1 MASKPTLPGGTAG
14 NPLAATAE
22 TAQALSPVLAD
33 LENRSQSLG
42 HALTT
47 TFAAALSG
55 SKTLDEALK
64 GLALRLSGIALSAGL
79 KPLET
84 LAGNALSGLMKGLF
98 PAAAEGTAGGVTA
111 FADGGVVAAPSYFP
125 MASGLGLMGE
135 AGAEAI
141 LPLKR
146 GADGALGVSMPG
158 GGGGAPS
165 ITFNITTPD
174 VQGFRQSEAQIAAM
188 LARTVRRGGRTL

>member
-1 MASKPTLPGGTAG
+1 MASKPTLPGAGAGT
-14 NPLAATAE
+14 PLSAAAE
-22 TAQALSPVLAD
+22 AAQALSPVLSD
-33 LENRSQSLG
+33 LESRSQSLG
-42 HALTT
+42 HALTS
-47 TFAAALSG
+47 TFASALTG
-55 SKTLDEALK
+55 SKTLDEALR
-64 GLALRLSGIALSAGL
+64 GLAQRLSGIALSAGL

-84 LAGNALSGLMKGLF
+84 LAGNALSGLMKGLL
-98 PAAAEGTAGGVTA
+98 PAAAQAPVAGVTA

-146 GADGALGVSMPG
+146 GADGALGVAMPG
-158 GGGGAPS
+158 GGSGPS
-165 ITFNITTPD
+165 ITFNVTTPD

-188 LARTVRRGGRTL
+188 LARTVRRGGRTF